1 MLTVLTQRPPFLS
14 GNWDES
20 YWRGPSRPL
29 WRSAA
34 AVLCGRVSSAR
45 STSRTINQAG
55 CEDGGH
61 VSSRALKAI
70 KPDYLIPLHCSG
82 DRFREIAKAE
92 MPQNFIRTSV
102 GTRLVFG
109 T

>member
-1 MLTVLTQRPPFLS
+1 VAFCRSRAVRPRVVGSASPLA
-14 GNWDES
+14 
-20 YWRGPSRPL
+20 PS
-29 WRSAA
+29 
-34 AVLCGRVSSAR
+34 
-45 STSRTINQAG
+45 TG
-55 CEDGGH
+55 CDDGGH

>member
-1 MLTVLTQRPPFLS
+1 MRATGEGHL
-14 GNWDES
+14 
-20 YWRGPSRPL
+20 
-29 WRSAA
+29 
-34 AVLCGRVSSAR
+34 VLCGVLPQPCCAAACRR
-45 STSRTINQAG
+45 IRITSRTINQAG
-55 CEDGGH
+55 CEDGGR